1 MAEKKRSVG
10 LIVTTTEDYEP
21 EQVAVLQIRGLY
33 NVEKGFPES
42 WPGGCQV
49 TVHGGCNPLEDD
61 FVALY
66 REIEEEFGLEAA
78 CILREYMHPLST
90 TKIFTHE
97 DEKKVVTTF
106 AIRLPDL
113 TFLKAVRLHASSG
126 GIRIVNVE
134 DIPNIQDLTK
144 FDRREGVVDRRIIAM
159 FPDELEALKK
169 AFG

>member
-10 LIVTTTEDYEP
+10 LIVTTTEEYKP
-21 EQVAVLQIRGLY
+21 EQKAFLQIRGLY

-66 REIEEEFGLEAA
+66 REIEEELGLEAA
-78 CILREYMHPLST
+78 RILKEYMDTLSM

-106 AIRLPDL
+106 AIRVPDL
-113 TFLKAVRLHASSG
+113 FFLKAVRLHASSG
-126 GIRIVNVE
+126 GIRIVTKE

-144 FDRREGVVDRRIIAM
+144 FNRVEGVFDRRVVAM

-169 AFG
+169 ALE